1 VLIKKVLV
9 VDDDPQFSDYIK
21 SLLAEDFAVSCAHDK
36 KSSLDVLAR
45 ESFDLCILDYRLPDG
60 TGHDVVRE
68 MRSLSIETPVFMV
81 TGYAD
86 KDLVINS
93 LNMGIHQFMEKPFEN
108 EVFKKS
114 IHLVL
119 NKAKS
124 KHDIRLDTEQRCAFC
139 GDERVELTSIEYR
152 ILEILLSNKNKQVS
166 RDVLQKEIWGQS
178 LISKHTLD
186 THIYNLK
193 KKSERIKKM
202 IRVVHGS
209 GFIFDAH

>member
-1 VLIKKVLV
+1 MR
-9 VDDDPQFSDYIK
+9 
-21 SLLAEDFAVSCAHDK
+21 SLLSEEFAVSCATDK
-36 KSSLDVLAR
+36 KSALDLMAA
-45 ESFDLCILDYRLPDG
+45 EHFDLCLLDYRLPDG

-68 MRSLSIETPVFMV
+68 MRNSSIETPVFMI

-108 EVFKKS
+108 EQFKKS

-119 NKAKS
+119 SKSKS
-124 KHDIRLDTEQRCAFC
+124 KHEVRLDTEQRCAFC

-209 GFIFDAH
+209 GFIFDGH

>member
-1 VLIKKVLV
+1 MLIKKVLV
-9 VDDDPQFSDYIK
+9 VDDDPQFNEYMR
-21 SLLAEDFAVSCAHDK
+21 SLLAGEFAVSCATDK
-36 KSSLDVLAR
+36 QSSLDVLGR

-68 MRSLSIETPVFMV
+68 MRSRAIETPVFMV

-86 KDLVINS
+86 KDLVIDS
-93 LNMGIHQFMEKPFEN
+93 LNMGIHQFLEKPFEN
-108 EVFKKS
+108 EQFKQSIQFVLSKS
-114 IHLVL
+114 
-119 NKAKS
+119 KS
-124 KHDIRLDTEQRCAFC
+124 KHDVRLDTEQRCAFC

-166 RDVLQKEIWGQS
+166 RDVLQKEIWGQN